1 MDKTKAMLV
10 LGAIFF
16 GLVNTQAQALSNIRV
31 RGTITDVH
39 GPELL
44 VTTREGKDM
53 KIAITDG
60 TKVNVLTAIKLKD
73 IKKGSFVG
81 VTALQ
86 QGPGTPL
93 RAREVHL
100 VPEAQRGTGE
110 GHYDWD
116 LEPGSSMTNANVDA
130 IVRTNNGREL
140 KLSYKG
146 GKQKIIVTKDVPIV
160 SFKPADKSLLKAGA
174 NIFSVTQQTA
184 DGSLVAQRIVVGKDG
199 MKPPM

>member
-1 MDKTKAMLV
+1 MNKMKVLLV
-10 LGAIFF
+10 VGAILS
-16 GLVNTQAQALSNIRV
+16 GVVNAQAQPQSNMRV

-39 GPELL
+39 SQELQ
-44 VTTREGKDM
+44 VTTRDGKEL
-53 KIAITDG
+53 KIAITDY
-60 TKVNVLTAIKLKD
+60 TKVNVLTRIKLKD

-81 VTALQ
+81 VTAIQ

-93 RAREVHL
+93 QAREVHL
-100 VPEAQRGTGE
+100 FPEAQRGTGE
-110 GHYDWD
+110 GHYEWD

-160 SFKPADKSLLKAGA
+160 AFKPADRSLLKAGA
-174 NIFSVTQQTA
+174 QIFCVTQHTA
-184 DGSLVAQRIVVGKDG
+184 DGSLIAQRIVVGKNG

>member
-1 MDKTKAMLV
+1 MNKTKVMLV
-10 LGAIFF
+10 VGAILF

-44 VTTREGKDM
+44 VTTRDGKDM
-53 KIAITDG
+53 RIAITDS

-81 VTALQ
+81 VTAIQ
-86 QGPGTPL
+86 EGPGAPL

-100 VPEAQRGTGE
+100 FPEAQRGTGE

-130 IVRTNNGREL
+130 IVRTNNGRE
-140 KLSYKG
+140 
-146 GKQKIIVTKDVPIV
+146 QKIIVTKDVPIV
-160 SFKPADKSLLKAGA
+160 SFKPADRSLLKTGA
-174 NIFSVTQQTA
+174 NIFSVTQQAA